1 MSNNQLNDISKVYL
15 SQVAEE
21 TPGERIDRK
30 SQEGVAKRKA
40 AAASEKEDRV
50 KKAGEFQKHKQSIL
64 AKGGRHVDALDSWH
78 KKQAYERNA
87 KTRSEALMSSEE
99 LKEKEIYKGK
109 HGQSEKEYQA
119 GRSDAG
125 KRISGDE
132 KHGPAS
138 YTRRGVKQ
146 QEPTKP
152 GEKPEHTPKLG
163 SAEKNEL
170 AYRKSRL
177 LKKEALSDWR
187 TDLSDIIEAGPLT
200 ASPSL
205 SQDGVMRD
213 NQNLDQVPAK
223 KKRMTQTEFEKKVDE
238 KNVKNKV
245 IINPT
250 FQESIREIGG
260 EVLEAVE
267 TEVDEY
273 LETVSK
279 VKRAENVADKERWA
293 VDEAVKGED
302 TQRRKDASAE
312 RRSGE
317 VGGVKTPKRRSPS
330 KGRGYVTGTKASIDW
345 WKDHN
350 KKEDNVE
357 EQANSGDKKDDKKE
371 DDPTLAAKEKRISQ
385 MKKMVLLKKMQA
397 VRSGA
402 GAEITASYDPEGEVI
417 DETLTSL
424 KAASFGMPHKER
436 KELID
441 KYKKNELE
449 LKKGKQPVK
458 APIQKEET
466 IIERPLTGYEDKKK
480 EEVIKALKKKKP
492 EFKKRYGKDAPDVM
506 YAVAAKTAKK
516 KGDTS
521 KSDDRYAYEE
531 IEFAVDYFYEQGI
544 NEDGLDLI
552 IEEIGLDAFV
562 EFVLNPSEE
571 LMEERSARKMNVRT
585 KKKMPAIVASDAEAE
600 AKRRAGKTGEY
611 KETPKK
617 KAKVGS
623 PAYTTTVKSEPK
635 KKEAPKPVAKPV
647 VKKVEKAVVKVKP
660 TQPKKE
666 VSKGGLRDR
675 ISGAVSGAVKAGV
688 KRHKKAVQPARVFG
702 KGVASGVRSAVR
714 FAGKAKKAVVGEEV
728 ECNCDCGKDPC
739 VKCGEGHHKL
749 GEEKKSVEKKKRET
763 LEKITKDAKD
773 ILKQDE
779 IHSKIEEASVSGQE
793 LKYCKR
799 CKKPETRNDCA
810 YGPEEWD
817 RSAVNIEWGEE
828 TVYEATGRW
837 VDSKGRSHKFS
848 ISTNTVVDH
857 GYIKDLVKSRYPAKR
872 IFIKTDKEKSKKKKD
887 AKKVKKESFSNWR
900 EENLTE
906 HGNKNKPGYVN
917 IGMGIWVKKEDAEK
931 KKAQLAKSVRGENI
945 PGFKGGRLD

>member
-1 MSNNQLNDISKVYL
+1 MIRHKQDKYGKNIIGADYNLEN
-15 SQVAEE
+15 E
-21 TPGERIDRK
+21 
-30 SQEGVAKRKA
+30 RKA
-40 AAASEKEDRV
+40 
-50 KKAGEFQKHKQSIL
+50 
-64 AKGGRHVDALDSWH
+64 KGW
-78 KKQAYERNA
+78 
-87 KTRSEALMSSEE
+87 
-99 LKEKEIYKGK
+99 
-109 HGQSEKEYQA
+109 
-119 GRSDAG
+119 
-125 KRISGDE
+125 
-132 KHGPAS
+132 
-138 YTRRGVKQ
+138 
-146 QEPTKP
+146 
-152 GEKPEHTPKLG
+152 
-163 SAEKNEL
+163 
-170 AYRKSRL
+170 
-177 LKKEALSDWR
+177 
-187 TDLSDIIEAGPLT
+187 
-200 ASPSL
+200 
-205 SQDGVMRD
+205 
-213 NQNLDQVPAK
+213 K
-223 KKRMTQTEFEKKVDE
+223 KKL
-238 KNVKNKV
+238 N
-245 IINPT
+245 
-250 FQESIREIGG
+250 
-260 EVLEAVE
+260 
-267 TEVDEY
+267 
-273 LETVSK
+273 
-279 VKRAENVADKERWA
+279 
-293 VDEAVKGED
+293 
-302 TQRRKDASAE
+302 
-312 RRSGE
+312 
-317 VGGVKTPKRRSPS
+317 
-330 KGRGYVTGTKASIDW
+330 
-345 WKDHN
+345 
-350 KKEDNVE
+350 
-357 EQANSGDKKDDKKE
+357 
-371 DDPTLAAKEKRISQ
+371 
-385 MKKMVLLKKMQA
+385 
-397 VRSGA
+397 
-402 GAEITASYDPEGEVI
+402 
-417 DETLTSL
+417 
-424 KAASFGMPHKER
+424 
-436 KELID
+436 
-441 KYKKNELE
+441 
-449 LKKGKQPVK
+449 
-458 APIQKEET
+458 KEET

-571 LMEERSARKMNVRT
+571 LMEERPARKMNVKT
-585 KKKMPAIVASDAEAE
+585 KKKMPATIASDAEAE

-617 KAKVGS
+617 KAKVGL

-635 KKEAPKPVAKPV
+635 KKEAPKPVAKPVAKPV

-688 KRHKKAVQPARVFG
+688 KRHKKAVQPARVFA
-702 KGVASGVRSAVR
+702 KGVKAGVKSTVK

-749 GEEKKSVEKKKRET
+749 GEE
-763 LEKITKDAKD
+763 
-773 ILKQDE
+773 
-779 IHSKIEEASVSGQE
+779 ASVSGQE

-817 RSAVNIEWGEE
+817 RSAVDIKLGEE
-828 TVYEATGRW
+828 SVYEASGRW
-837 VDSKGRSHKFS
+837 VDSKGRSHTFS
-848 ISTNTVVDH
+848 FNTNIIDH
-857 GYIKDLVKSRYPAKR
+857 DYIKDLVKSRYPAKR

>member
-1 MSNNQLNDISKVYL
+1 MATKHSNWRDDLREVVDSDSEDQNDNEIKEKKVKNKIDINPSIKESIESIGGQLIDIRKISEGKYEDCDCKGCGDDGVGHQNPCVECGGHHKEENEVYEATGRWVDSKGRSHTFSFDTNIVDHEYIKDLVKSRYPAKRIFIKTDKVKSKKKKAEKKVEKESFSNWRDEIVECGGHHKDKMSEGEMVVS
-15 SQVAEE
+15 EGE
-21 TPGERIDRK
+21 TAAQKKRRLE
-30 SQEGVAKRKA
+30 VAK
-40 AAASEKEDRV
+40 KEAKKKIRAIGPLKDADRDGDGWIRVIDAEYEPEGEMVENLTVDRV
-50 KKAGEFQKHKQSIL
+50 LKGIKGNPKAQKSFQK
-64 AKGGRHVDALDSWH
+64 
-78 KKQAYERNA
+78 
-87 KTRSEALMSSEE
+87 
-99 LKEKEIYKGK
+99 
-109 HGQSEKEYQA
+109 
-119 GRSDAG
+119 
-125 KRISGDE
+125 
-132 KHGPAS
+132 
-138 YTRRGVKQ
+138 
-146 QEPTKP
+146 
-152 GEKPEHTPKLG
+152 
-163 SAEKNEL
+163 SAEK
-170 AYRKSRL
+170 RK
-177 LKKEALSDWR
+177 
-187 TDLSDIIEAGPLT
+187 GPGT
-200 ASPSL
+200 
-205 SQDGVMRD
+205 
-213 NQNLDQVPAK
+213 
-223 KKRMTQTEFEKKVDE
+223 
-238 KNVKNKV
+238 VKN
-245 IINPT
+245 
-250 FQESIREIGG
+250 
-260 EVLEAVE
+260 
-267 TEVDEY
+267 
-273 LETVSK
+273 
-279 VKRAENVADKERWA
+279 RAADLKLQA
-293 VDEAVKGED
+293 A
-302 TQRRKDASAE
+302 KDAA
-312 RRSGE
+312 
-317 VGGVKTPKRRSPS
+317 
-330 KGRGYVTGTKASIDW
+330 
-345 WKDHN
+345 
-350 KKEDNVE
+350 
-357 EQANSGDKKDDKKE
+357 
-371 DDPTLAAKEKRISQ
+371 
-385 MKKMVLLKKMQA
+385 
-397 VRSGA
+397 
-402 GAEITASYDPEGEVI
+402 
-417 DETLTSL
+417 
-424 KAASFGMPHKER
+424 
-436 KELID
+436 
-441 KYKKNELE
+441 
-449 LKKGKQPVK
+449 
-458 APIQKEET
+458 
-466 IIERPLTGYEDKKK
+466 
-480 EEVIKALKKKKP
+480 
-492 EFKKRYGKDAPDVM
+492 
-506 YAVAAKTAKK
+506 
-516 KGDTS
+516 DTS
-521 KSDDRYAYEE
+521 KSDSSYAYEE

-799 CKKPETRNDCA
+799 CRKPETRNDCA

>member
-1 MSNNQLNDISKVYL
+1 LINSFEIELEKIGGTLVEMVEIKEVMVDQLPVS
-15 SQVAEE
+15 
-21 TPGERIDRK
+21 PGE
-30 SQEGVAKRKA
+30 
-40 AAASEKEDRV
+40 
-50 KKAGEFQKHKQSIL
+50 L
-64 AKGGRHVDALDSWH
+64 
-78 KKQAYERNA
+78 
-87 KTRSEALMSSEE
+87 
-99 LKEKEIYKGK
+99 
-109 HGQSEKEYQA
+109 
-119 GRSDAG
+119 
-125 KRISGDE
+125 
-132 KHGPAS
+132 
-138 YTRRGVKQ
+138 
-146 QEPTKP
+146 
-152 GEKPEHTPKLG
+152 
-163 SAEKNEL
+163 
-170 AYRKSRL
+170 
-177 LKKEALSDWR
+177 
-187 TDLSDIIEAGPLT
+187 II
-200 ASPSL
+200 
-205 SQDGVMRD
+205 Q
-213 NQNLDQVPAK
+213 
-223 KKRMTQTEFEKKVDE
+223 KRMAMLNMRLARKNREKV
-238 KNVKNKV
+238 NKV
-245 IINPT
+245 
-250 FQESIREIGG
+250 
-260 EVLEAVE
+260 
-267 TEVDEY
+267 
-273 LETVSK
+273 K
-279 VKRAENVADKERWA
+279 
-293 VDEAVKGED
+293 
-302 TQRRKDASAE
+302 
-312 RRSGE
+312 
-317 VGGVKTPKRRSPS
+317 
-330 KGRGYVTGTKASIDW
+330 
-345 WKDHN
+345 
-350 KKEDNVE
+350 
-357 EQANSGDKKDDKKE
+357 
-371 DDPTLAAKEKRISQ
+371 
-385 MKKMVLLKKMQA
+385 
-397 VRSGA
+397 RSGA
-402 GAEITASYDPEGEVI
+402 GIKDQITAQPPEKVKVQKPGAQTEDLDKYDRYKRMI
-417 DETLTSL
+417 R
-424 KAASFGMPHKER
+424 HKQDKYGKNIIGADYNLENER
-436 KELID
+436 KV
-441 KYKKNELE
+441 KGWKKKLN
-449 LKKGKQPVK
+449 
-458 APIQKEET
+458 KEET

-480 EEVIKALKKKKP
+480 EEVIKALKKKEPK
-492 EFKKRYGKDAPDVM
+492 FKERYGKDAADVM

-675 ISGAVSGAVKAGV
+675 ISGAVEAGV

-749 GEEKKSVEKKKRET
+749 GEE
-763 LEKITKDAKD
+763 
-773 ILKQDE
+773 
-779 IHSKIEEASVSGQE
+779 ASVSGQE

-837 VDSKGRSHKFS
+837 VDSKGRSHTFS
-848 ISTNTVVDH
+848 FNTNIIDH
-857 GYIKDLVKSRYPAKR
+857 DYIKDLVKSRYPAKR